1 MPMFPSMAHLKSFCT
16 ILGLKKLLVTILQSY
31 GSVAYQL
38 HETAGELL
46 KTQVFASPSRRL
58 RGYALIGSDRKN
70 RKRQNSTSKQM

>member
-1 MPMFPSMAHLKSFCT
+1 MITHTLHFRLNSCYDVMSQEDC
-16 ILGLKKLLVTILQSY
+16 IVT
-31 GSVAYQL
+31 YQL